1 VGEPATLRRWA
12 SQRAVWIAFV
22 AVAVLVVAQLALVV
36 SKSSADEAETIL
48 ALIGAAILATRRP
61 VVTLGVIVTLVAFGW
76 NPSLVQAGG
85 IDLRALDLPVALL
98 VVQVLFDRSRP
109 KGLPEGSKYIV
120 GILAMLGLSTVYIA
134 INGSGE
140 FGDAF
145 TAWARLVATFAVA
158 WFASMAVKSKRDFTW
173 ILRVLI
179 VAIMAAVFY
188 AALKSVGA
196 GADARA
202 EAFGGP
208 NVLGLFAGVLVV
220 GGLHSSVLP
229 NRESRFAAVIVGLA
243 GLVMARSIASIASTA
258 VAIIVGGLGVWS
270 AHRFARRGRR
280 DAGVRTVSRLVLALV
295 VVFAILSSVRPV
307 DLPGSEGFGQS
318 STAIRVSVGYAG
330 IEVWQA
336 HPLFGVGWQQ
346 SGTEGVINAP
356 SVVEAVQERFGENFR
371 TYLEV
376 GGTGVTSVHNMY
388 IQFLAETGIIGVAVL
403 LWALIGLA
411 LVVRRWMRALDGDAW
426 WTGNARFLGLAML
439 LLLVWWN
446 DNPLFGGQPET
457 FLAPLLIGF
466 LAAAVRIGGPEAE
479 AGRAELEAQAALVA
493 EAEAEA
499 AATPAARRAN
509 AWRGRVPDRRQR
521 PG

>member
-1 VGEPATLRRWA
+1 MDELSILRRWA
-12 SQRAVWIAFV
+12 SQRAVWLAFV
-22 AVAVLVVAQLALVV
+22 GAAVLGVAWLALTV
-36 SKSSADEAETIL
+36 SKSSADEAETIV

-61 VVTLGVIVTLVAFGW
+61 VVTLGVVVTLVAFGW
-76 NPSLVQAGG
+76 NPSLVQMGG

-98 VVQVLFDRSRP
+98 IIQVLLDRTRP
-109 KGLPEGSKYIV
+109 TGLPEGSKYIV

-134 INGSGE
+134 ANGSGD

-145 TAWARLVATFAVA
+145 TAWLRLVATFAVA
-158 WFASMAVKSKRDFTW
+158 WFASMAVKTKRDFTW
-173 ILRVLI
+173 ILRVFI
-179 VAIMAAVFY
+179 YATMAAVVY
-188 AALKSVGA
+188 AGFKSLG
-196 GADARA
+196 GGIDARA

-208 NVLGLFAGVLVV
+208 NVLGLFAGTLVV
-220 GGLHSSVLP
+220 AGLHSSVLP
-229 NRESRFAAVIVGLA
+229 NRESRIAASLVGIA
-243 GLVMARSIASIASTA
+243 GLVMARSIASLAATA
-258 VAIIVGGLGVWS
+258 VAIIIGGLGVWS

-280 DAGVRTVSRLVLALV
+280 DAGVRTVSRLVFAV
-295 VVFAILSSVRPV
+295 VLVFAVLSAVRPV
-307 DLPGSEGFGQS
+307 DLPASEGFGQS
-318 STAIRVSVGYAG
+318 STAIRLSVGYAG

-356 SVVEAVQERFGENFR
+356 SVVEAVQKRFGEDFR

-403 LWALIGLA
+403 LWALIGLTF
-411 LVVRRWMRALDGDAW
+411 VIRRWMRALDGDPW
-426 WTGNARFLGLAML
+426 WAGNARFLGLALL

-466 LAAAVRIGGPEAE
+466 LAAAMRIGGPEAE
-479 AGRAELEAQAALVA
+479 ARRAELEAAAATAAEVA
-493 EAEAEA
+493 A
-499 AATPAARRAN
+499 AATPASRRAG
-509 AWRGRVPDRRQR
+509 AWRAGVPMRRGL